1 MGVTYRA
8 IQAIA
13 PGKLQT
19 VELPVVEPPT
29 GHVRVRIEA
38 YGNMPILT
46 GAPRRDH
53 EQNGE
58 TMNQTDW
65 VRPSWKTMLIG
76 LALTAGGAL
85 SVVTEPATAPH
96 GAMPMQEQQQRLAQ
110 GRAVGLREALT
121 KDASFW
127 ARLMPSPL

>member
-58 TMNQTDW
+58 
-65 VRPSWKTMLIG
+65 
-76 LALTAGGAL
+76 
-85 SVVTEPATAPH
+85 
-96 GAMPMQEQQQRLAQ
+96 MPMQEQQQRLAQ

>member
-1 MGVTYRA
+1 MFACASKPMEICPSIASYRLLRA
-8 IQAIA
+8 
-13 PGKLQT
+13 
-19 VELPVVEPPT
+19 
-29 GHVRVRIEA
+29 
-38 YGNMPILT
+38 T

-85 SVVTEPATAPH
+85 SVPAAPATAPH
-96 GAMPMQEQQQRLAQ
+96 GAMPMQEQQR
-110 GRAVGLREALT
+110 GRAFGLREALKT
-121 KDASFW
+121 
-127 ARLMPSPL
+127 ARAPLRG

>member
-1 MGVTYRA
+1 
-8 IQAIA
+8 
-13 PGKLQT
+13 
-19 VELPVVEPPT
+19 
-29 GHVRVRIEA
+29 
-38 YGNMPILT
+38 
-46 GAPRRDH
+46 
-53 EQNGE
+53 
-58 TMNQTDW
+58 MNQTDW

-76 LALTAGGAL
+76 LALTAGSAL
-85 SVVTEPATAPH
+85 SVAAEPATALH

>member
-38 YGNMPILT
+38 YGNMPI
-46 GAPRRDH
+46 RR
-53 EQNGE
+53 
-58 TMNQTDW
+58 
-65 VRPSWKTMLIG
+65 VI
-76 LALTAGGAL
+76 
-85 SVVTEPATAPH
+85 SVVRSHWRTSERP
-96 GAMPMQEQQQRLAQ
+96 
-110 GRAVGLREALT
+110 
-121 KDASFW
+121 
-127 ARLMPSPL
+127 